1 MSKKRKKVFSALNQ
15 IEQLLT
21 LASVVTG
28 CASIS
33 VFASSVRIPI
43 AITSSVVD
51 NLCNNCRT

>member
-33 VFASSVRIPI
+33 VFASSVRIPK
-43 AITSSVVD
+43 AITSSVVG